1 MKSAN
6 IDYILFKLLK
16 ALLFLHK
23 KLIVHRDI
31 KPSNILIDQ
40 YSEIKLADFGLS
52 RTLRDSKRSELDEN
66 FIRLQREKQMKM
78 GLYGAAVID
87 ENVLNLTDYVASRW
101 YRAPEILLGSLNYG
115 FTSDIWSL
123 GCILGKLTLF

>member
-123 GCILGKLTLF
+123 GCILGKLTLL